1 MNFERKYFALAGML
15 LLFVSGLRAQS
26 YVESA
31 LLFSRTTPGGS
42 ARIQA
47 MSGTQVSLGGDYSS
61 ALSNPAGL
69 GMYNRS
75 EITFTPAFSTYK
87 TEASYLGNTDVES
100 KSVLNIPGFSFVFQI
115 PMDKGGFVSSGF
127 GLTFSRVNDFNRSIR
142 YHGTNDD
149 TSIIDYFIDD
159 AFGAPTSQFDGP
171 KYNTPT
177 GLAYYN
183 YLIGPQSLL
192 DPDLP
197 NDEYF
202 TDVATIPDQAEEIE
216 TSRATNQ
223 WTFAYGANYKDVLFL
238 GASIGVTSLRYEA
251 AKYYSEDF
259 DDPYLNFLTLDE
271 SLNIKGSGVNITLG
285 TIIRPVKFVQVGLS
299 FSSPT
304 FYTLAEEYQASMNT
318 SWKDFDYYGTGEE
331 ILGEESAATDL
342 VTSDYLLTTPLKFSL
357 GLTFISKF
365 GFISGDV
372 EFVNPSNAKYSSETP
387 GISFGGENDGIR
399 NAYQSVV
406 NYRLGGE
413 FRYEIFRIR
422 AGYGMQG
429 NAYNE
434 NFNLDN
440 SIKSFSGGVGIR
452 LEHFYADF
460 AFIQYSGNT
469 SYQPYTFF
477 NGSGPVVDLD
487 NKTTTGLLTLGFT
500 F

>member
-1 MNFERKYFALAGML
+1 
-15 LLFVSGLRAQS
+15 
-26 YVESA
+26 
-31 LLFSRTTPGGS
+31 
-42 ARIQA
+42 
-47 MSGTQVSLGGDYSS
+47 
-61 ALSNPAGL
+61 
-69 GMYNRS
+69 
-75 EITFTPAFSTYK
+75 
-87 TEASYLGNTDVES
+87 
-100 KSVLNIPGFSFVFQI
+100 
-115 PMDKGGFVSSGF
+115 
-127 GLTFSRVNDFNRSIR
+127 
-142 YHGTNDD
+142 
-149 TSIIDYFIDD
+149 
-159 AFGAPTSQFDGP
+159 
-171 KYNTPT
+171 
-177 GLAYYN
+177 
-183 YLIGPQSLL
+183 
-192 DPDLP
+192 
-197 NDEYF
+197 
-202 TDVATIPDQAEEIE
+202 
-216 TSRATNQ
+216 
-223 WTFAYGANYKDVLFL
+223 
-238 GASIGVTSLRYEA
+238 
-251 AKYYSEDF
+251 
-259 DDPYLNFLTLDE
+259 
-271 SLNIKGSGVNITLG
+271 
-285 TIIRPVKFVQVGLS
+285 
-299 FSSPT
+299 
-304 FYTLAEEYQASMNT
+304 
-318 SWKDFDYYGTGEE
+318 
-331 ILGEESAATDL
+331 
-342 VTSDYLLTTPLKFSL
+342 L